1 MLRKLIKYEFRAT
14 ARVMLPLYLVTIVL
28 ALLTR
33 GASLWTQ
40 QVTFYGLGE
49 SVLGLLAGLIVIGFI
64 LALVATFVVAVV
76 LAVVRFRNNLLTD
89 EGYVMFTLPVSP
101 HSLVCAKLIVSA
113 VWFLGAVVIDVV
125 ALVSLVADVAMFQ
138 EMGRVFQEVVDNLT
152 AYYLGNGVL
161 FLVELVVL
169 FLVGCAVT
177 CLTFY
182 TPLAI
187 GHSFAQHKMLLSV
200 AFFFAIVVVMNLVSG
215 TAMIA
220 GLPAL
225 DHLSFWA
232 SGNLSPEGL
241 VHGMM
246 WGLIAVEAVYGVV
259 LYCITIRM
267 LHRHL
272 NLE

>member
-33 GASLWTQ
+33 GASLW
-40 QVTFYGLGE
+40 LE
-49 SVLGLLAGLIVIGFI
+49 L
-64 LALVATFVVAVV
+64 ATFIVAVV
-76 LAVVRFRNNLLTD
+76 LAVFRFRKNLLTD

-101 HSLVCAKLIVSA
+101 HSLVCSKLIVST

-138 EMGRVFQEVVDNLT
+138 EMGRMFREVFDNLT

-161 FLVELVVL
+161 FLVELVIL
-169 FLVGCAVT
+169 FLVGCAYT
-177 CLTFY
+177 CLSFY

-200 AFFFAIVVVMNLVSG
+200 AFFFAIEVVVQIISG
-215 TAMIA
+215 IALIA

-225 DHLSFWA
+225 DNLFFWA
-232 SGNLSPEGL
+232 NTNLSPAGAI
-241 VHGMM
+241 HGFM
-246 WGLIAVEAVYGVV
+246 WGCIGYTAVFTVV
-259 LYCITIRM
+259 LYCLTIRM

>member
-14 ARVMLPLYLVTIVL
+14 ARVMLPLYLVVIVL

-49 SVLGLLAGLIVIGFI
+49 GLLGVLAALIAVGFI
-64 LALVATFVVAVV
+64 LALLATFVVAVV

-101 HSLVCAKLIVSA
+101 HSLVCSKLIVST

-138 EMGRVFQEVVDNLT
+138 EMGRVIQEVFDSLT

-161 FLVELVVL
+161 FLVEVLIL
-169 FLVGCAVT
+169 FLLGCAYT
-177 CLTFY
+177 CLSFY

-200 AFFFAIVVVMNLVSG
+200 AFFFAIVVAVNMISG
-215 TAMIA
+215 TAMVA
-220 GLPAL
+220 GLPFL
-225 DHLSFWA
+225 DDLTLWV
-232 SGNLSPEGL
+232 GDNLTPAGV
-241 VHGMM
+241 VHGVL
-246 WGLIAVEAVYGVV
+246 WGSIAYTAVFTVV

>member
-33 GASLWTQ
+33 GASLWLELATADM
-40 QVTFYGLGE
+40 TMGE
-49 SVLGLLAGLIVIGFI
+49 SILGFLAGLVAVAFV
-64 LALVATFVVAVV
+64 LALLATFIVAVV
-76 LAVVRFRNNLLTD
+76 LAVFR
-89 EGYVMFTLPVSP
+89 FTLPVSP
-101 HSLVCAKLIVSA
+101 HSLVCSKLIVST

-138 EMGRVFQEVVDNLT
+138 EMGRMFREVFDNLT

-161 FLVELVVL
+161 FLVELVIL
-169 FLVGCAVT
+169 FLVGCAYT
-177 CLTFY
+177 CLSFY

-200 AFFFAIVVVMNLVSG
+200 AFFFAIEVVVQIISG
-215 TAMIA
+215 IALIA

-225 DHLSFWA
+225 DNLFFWA
-232 SGNLSPEGL
+232 NTNLSPAGAI
-241 VHGMM
+241 HGFM
-246 WGLIAVEAVYGVV
+246 WGCIGYTAVFTVV
-259 LYCITIRM
+259 LYCLTIRM

>member
-33 GASLWTQ
+33 GASLWLELATADM
-40 QVTFYGLGE
+40 TMGE
-49 SVLGLLAGLIVIGFI
+49 SILGFLAGLVAVAFV
-64 LALVATFVVAVV
+64 LALLATFIVAVV
-76 LAVVRFRNNLLTD
+76 LAVFRFRKNLLTD

-101 HSLVCAKLIVSA
+101 HSLVCSKLIVST

-125 ALVSLVADVAMFQ
+125 ALVSL
-138 EMGRVFQEVVDNLT
+138 
-152 AYYLGNGVL
+152 GNGVL
-161 FLVELVVL
+161 FLVELVIL
-169 FLVGCAVT
+169 FLVGCAYA
-177 CLTFY
+177 CLSFY

-200 AFFFAIVVVMNLVSG
+200 AFFFAIEVVVQIISG
-215 TAMIA
+215 IALIA

-225 DHLSFWA
+225 DNLFFWA
-232 SGNLSPEGL
+232 NTNLSPAGAI
-241 VHGMM
+241 HGFM
-246 WGLIAVEAVYGVV
+246 WGCIGYTAVFTVV
-259 LYCITIRM
+259 LYCLTIRM